1 MTSLALFLPQAFA
14 NLRFIFILQSEG
26 EMSFGQS
33 SPSHETHLLNNR
45 LFSLFLVFVFFRF
58 LFASWSDLHTYT
70 QTPTHTLTHSPSRTL
85 TRKHTH
91 TLTHSSSHCNAHL
104 SLWLK
109 ISFLFT
115 LVFFSYYF
123 LQSLWFPVLCFHLFV
138 STFPQWIQIAFSFN
152 QESSVKGF
160 HSFSLLHESLL
171 VQELSSIFSSKRKL
185 KL

>member
-1 MTSLALFLPQAFA
+1 MTSLALFLPQTFA

-33 SPSHETHLLNNR
+33 SPSHETHLLNNF

-70 QTPTHTLTHSPSRTL
+70 QTP
-85 TRKHTH
+85 TH

-123 LQSLWFPVLCFHLFV
+123 LQSLWFPVLCFHWFV
-138 STFPQWIQIAFSFN
+138 STFPQWIQFAFSFN

-160 HSFSLLHESLL
+160 HSFLLLHERLL
-171 VQELSSIFSSKRKL
+171 VQELSSIFSTTGKL
-185 KL
+185 NL